1 MPIDAPHFWRQ
12 VRLGEDSELEFKE
25 VRFKGARVSS
35 PKRAA
40 VADELAA
47 LANSP
52 GGRLVFGVTDQ
63 RNSQP
68 LRPDQMDAV
77 ADFVTELCNDSID
90 PPLDFSL
97 HRVPTPEQPDHGA
110 LVVEVPA
117 GRAVHRSPGG
127 FFRRRGNSKRPMGPA
142 EIRRL
147 LQARGRSDAESTDT
161 QVVAGTGVATLDPK
175 LWRRYASSRTGDA
188 DEIALSKLK
197 FVKEDAQGVVR
208 ATVGGV
214 LLASRDPR
222 EWLPSAFIQA
232 VCYAGDRMDG
242 DRQLDA
248 QDIAGPLDQQ
258 IRDAVRFVE
267 RNRRV
272 AARKEPARRDV
283 PQFSDRAV
291 FEALVNALVHRD
303 YAVSGSKT
311 RLFVFDDR
319 LELYSPG
326 ALGNSMSVEDLRTSQ
341 FTRNELLASRLGQC
355 RVGDVAGAGGRLY
368 FIERRGE
375 GVGVIEDETF
385 ALAGRKPLFEVVSDR
400 ELKLVLPAA
409 SPPVPDGVRVRV
421 AVVHADT
428 GQPLRDVHVLM
439 IYPNKTF
446 REARTDAFG
455 PRRLRA
461 VRQAAD
467 DRVLRRPR
475 PRCPS
480 RVRLPA
486 GRRRQAG
493 GGGANASRPRRRFRD
508 LPQPNRPRARA
519 ARQAEPHPRQLRP
532 PLRLRRQRGRRRRR
546 RPASSLPARR
556 VPRDDR
562 RPRGH
567 GCRPVPRGDRR
578 VQRAGLRPR
587 SSRPVTTVGDNR
599 GLALCSHFSHLP
611 HWSRVVFNPLVEARE
626 RRIRGRQP

>member
-77 ADFVTELCNDSID
+77 ADFVTELCTDSID

-97 HRVPTPEQPDHGA
+97 HRVPTPEQPDHGV

-127 FFRRRGNSKRPMGPA
+127 FFRRRGNSKRPMGSA

-161 QVVAGTGVATLDPK
+161 QVVSGTGIATLDPK

-197 FVKEDAQGVVR
+197 FVKEDAQGVLR

-222 EWLPSAFIQA
+222 EWLPSAFVQA

-385 ALAGRKPLFEVVSDR
+385 ALAGRKPLFEVVGDR

-455 PRRLRA
+455 H
-461 VRQAAD
+461 AD
-467 DRVLRRPR
+467 FELYA
-475 PRCPS
+475 
-480 RVRLPA
+480 RLPMTLFCAAPGLAAQVVSECRPDDGA
-486 GRRRQAG
+486 G
-493 GGGANASRPRRRFRD
+493 P
-508 LPQPNRPRARA
+508 A
-519 ARQAEPHPRQLRP
+519 AEVRM
-532 PLRLRRQRGRRRRR
+532 
-546 RPASSLPARR
+546 
-556 VPRDDR
+556 
-562 RPRGH
+562 
-567 GCRPVPRGDRR
+567 RPVPDGGS
-578 VQRAGLRPR
+578 VIFPNQTGHVPGLRGRLNPIR
-587 SSRPVTTVGDNR
+587 DSFDRLYVYADNVAVDGGAAQPVHFQLGESLEMTDAHGATVAVRFREVIGASSVLDYASG
-599 GLALCSHFSHLP
+599 
-611 HWSRVVFNPLVEARE
+611 AR
-626 RRIRGRQP
+626 QS

>member
-1 MPIDAPHFWRQ
+1 MPIDVSRFWRQ
-12 VRLGEDSELEFKE
+12 VQLGEDSELEFKE
-25 VRFKGARVSS
+25 VRFKGPRVSS
-35 PKRAA
+35 PKRSA

-63 RNSQP
+63 REAQP
-68 LRPDQMDAV
+68 LHPDELDAV
-77 ADFVTELCNDSID
+77 ADFVTELCTDSID

-97 HRVPTPEQPDHGA
+97 HRVPVPEQPDRGV

-127 FFRRRGNSKRPMGPA
+127 FFRRRGNSKRPMASA

-161 QVVAGTGVATLDPK
+161 QVVAGTGVATLDPE
-175 LWRRYASSRTGDA
+175 LWRRYASSRAGDA

-197 FVKEDAQGVVR
+197 FVKEDAQGVIR

-232 VCYAGDRMDG
+232 VRYDGDRMDG

-248 QDIAGPLDQQ
+248 QDITGPLDQQ
-258 IRDAVRFVE
+258 IRDAVGFVA

-283 PQFSDRAV
+283 PQYSDRAV

-303 YAVSGSKT
+303 YAVAGSKT
-311 RLFVFDDR
+311 RLFMFDDR

-326 ALGNSMSVEDLRTSQ
+326 NLGNSMGVEDLRTSQ
-341 FTRNELLASRLGQC
+341 FTRNQLLASRLGQC
-355 RVGDVAGAGGRLY
+355 PVGEVTGAGGRLY

-385 ALAGRKPLFEVVSDR
+385 ALAGRKPLFEVIGER

-409 SPPVPDGVRVRV
+409 SPPVPDGVRARV

-439 IYPNKTF
+439 VYPNKTY
-446 REARTDAFG
+446 REGRTDAFG
-455 PRRLRA
+455 H
-461 VRQAAD
+461 AD
-467 DRVLRRPR
+467 FELYA
-475 PRCPS
+475 
-480 RVRLPA
+480 RLPMTVFCA
-486 GRRRQAG
+486 AHGFAAQVVSGWRPDDGPEAPPQVQMRPVADG
-493 GGGANASRPRRRFRD
+493 GSVIF
-508 LPQPNRPRARA
+508 PNQTGHVPG
-519 ARQAEPHPRQLRP
+519 L
-532 PLRLRRQRGRRRRR
+532 RGRLNPIRDDLDRLYVYADNVAVNDGVTQPVHFRLGEALEMTDAHGATVTLQFR
-546 RPASSLPARR
+546 EVIGASSVLDYAPGNA
-556 VPRDDR
+556 PR
-562 RPRGH
+562 
-567 GCRPVPRGDRR
+567 
-578 VQRAGLRPR
+578 
-587 SSRPVTTVGDNR
+587 
-599 GLALCSHFSHLP
+599 
-611 HWSRVVFNPLVEARE
+611 
-626 RRIRGRQP
+626 

>member
-1 MPIDAPHFWRQ
+1 VPIDASQFWSQ

-35 PKRAA
+35 PKRPAI
-40 VADELAA
+40 ADELAA
-47 LANSP
+47 LANSR
-52 GGRLVFGVTDQ
+52 GGRLVFGVTDKRQ
-63 RNSQP
+63 VQLLDP
-68 LRPDQMDAV
+68 EKLDAV
-77 ADFVTELCNDSID
+77 ADFVTELCTDSVD

-97 HRVPTPEQPDHGA
+97 HRVPTPEPPDHGV

-127 FFRRRGNSKRPMGPA
+127 FFRRRGASKRLMVSA

-161 QVVAGTGVATLDPK
+161 QVVAGTGVAALDPS
-175 LWRRYASSRTGDA
+175 LWRRYASSRAGDD

-222 EWLPSAFIQA
+222 EWLPGAFIHA
-232 VCYAGDRMDG
+232 VCYDGDRMDG

-248 QDIAGPLDQQ
+248 QDITGPLDQQ
-258 IRDAVRFVE
+258 IRDAVRFVA

-283 PQFSDRAV
+283 PQYSDRAV
-291 FEALVNALVHRD
+291 FEAIVNALVHRD

-311 RLFVFDDR
+311 RLFMFDDR

-326 ALGNSMSVEDLRTSQ
+326 NLGNSMSVEDLRTSQ

-355 RVGDVAGAGGRLY
+355 PVGEVAGAGSRLY

-385 ALAGRKPLFEVVSDR
+385 ALAGRKPLFEVVGDR
-400 ELKLVLPAA
+400 ELKLVLPSA
-409 SPPVPDGVRVRV
+409 SPPVPDGVSARV
-421 AVVHADT
+421 AVVHAGT
-428 GQPLRDVHVLM
+428 GEPLRDVHVLM
-439 IYPNKTF
+439 VYPNKTF

-455 PRRLRA
+455 HADFELYAKLPMTVFCAAHGFAAQVVSDWRPGDGAGPSSEVQMRPAPDGGSVIFPNRTGHVPGLRGRLNPIRDSLDRLYVYADNVA
-461 VRQAAD
+461 VNTGVPQPVHFQLDEPLDMTDAH
-467 DRVLRRPR
+467 
-475 PRCPS
+475 
-480 RVRLPA
+480 
-486 GRRRQAG
+486 
-493 GGGANASRPRRRFRD
+493 GATVTVRFR
-508 LPQPNRPRARA
+508 
-519 ARQAEPHPRQLRP
+519 EVI
-532 PLRLRRQRGRRRRR
+532 G
-546 RPASSLPARR
+546 ASSVLDYAL
-556 VPRDDR
+556 
-562 RPRGH
+562 
-567 GCRPVPRGDRR
+567 
-578 VQRAGLRPR
+578 GL
-587 SSRPVTTVGDNR
+587 SSVR
-599 GLALCSHFSHLP
+599 
-611 HWSRVVFNPLVEARE
+611 
-626 RRIRGRQP
+626 